1 MYSVNNMEQEQP
13 SNKNGAFENLNKILL
28 GLCLVIL
35 ILVSVGYLVFQYD
48 INKKT
53 FKEEMVP
60 ATERISA
67 EEQEEVL
74 INLAGTSISSI
85 KDEDKAA
92 ILDGL
97 SSESVVANKDRF
109 LLIETLK

>member
-1 MYSVNNMEQEQP
+1 MEQEQP
-13 SNKNGAFENLNKILL
+13 SNKNGAFESLNKILL
-28 GLCLVIL
+28 GLCFVIL

-48 INKKT
+48 TYKET
-53 FKEEMVP
+53 FKGEMVP
-60 ATERISA
+60 DKEKISA

-74 INLAGTSISSI
+74 INLAGTSISNI
-85 KDEDKAA
+85 KEEDKAV

-97 SSESVVANKDRF
+97 SSESVVANEDRF